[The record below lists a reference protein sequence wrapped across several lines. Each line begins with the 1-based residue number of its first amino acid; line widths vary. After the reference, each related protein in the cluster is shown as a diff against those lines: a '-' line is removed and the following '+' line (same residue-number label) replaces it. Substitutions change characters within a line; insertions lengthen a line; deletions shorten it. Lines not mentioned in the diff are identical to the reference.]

1 VERDGDAVGNT
12 LLELCQIGDDRVKS
26 QGAEMLAQLL
36 QVALLVRPGP
46 PETGNQVAE
55 QLKPGIEMLSPALL
69 NRAKIAPWPGP
80 ERALPIALFGVV
92 NYQ

>member
-1 VERDGDAVGNT
+1 MDDLQFSTWFLAYFSIFDKYAVFQVFFPYLSK
-12 LLELCQIGDDRVKS
+12 LL
-26 QGAEMLAQLL
+26 
-36 QVALLVRPGP
+36 
-46 PETGNQVAE
+46 T
-55 QLKPGIEMLSPALL
+55 PALL